1 MQDGPTDRN
10 RRDDGDDHSLA
21 ARERVRVTLAKI
33 AREAGVNKSTASR
46 ALHGDPSVADATRR
60 RIQQLADELHY
71 VPNASAMRLSNAQTN
86 VLAFASHGLVWKP
99 AGSDPFLVELLTEIT
114 QRASAHG
121 FDVLL
126 CRYEPGEREL
136 ETYRRVVFGR
146 YADGLILTDLRP
158 NDPRLEYLCEQGY
171 PHVLF
176 GRSAADLGE
185 ARQYPYPWVEV
196 DNRAGARL
204 GTEHLLSLGHRR
216 IAFVGGSEVY
226 FCEADRLM
234 GYRDALEAACIP
246 FDPQLCVGGGAT
258 HEEEDGY
265 RLTCS
270 LLEGENPP
278 TAVFA
283 FSDVVATGVMQ
294 AAREMGRTIG
304 RDFGI
309 MGFDGLGLG
318 NYTTPALTTLR
329 QPIRYVGR
337 MLVDLLHCAVTGT
350 PPEEPHLLL
359 QPELMVRASTIGD

>member
-1 MQDGPTDRN
+1 MQDDPTGPSR
-10 RRDDGDDHSLA
+10 S
-21 ARERVRVTLAKI
+21 AREHERVTLAKI

-46 ALHGDPSVADATRR
+46 ALHGDVSVADATRK
-60 RIQQLADELHY
+60 RIQQLANDLHY
-71 VPNASAMRLSNAQTN
+71 VPNASALRLSNAQTN

-99 AGSDPFLVELLTEIT
+99 GGSDPFLVELLTEIT
-114 QRASAHG
+114 QRAAAHG

-126 CRYEPGEREL
+126 CRYEPGAREL
-136 ETYRRVVFGR
+136 ETYRRVVGGR
-146 YADGLILTDLRP
+146 HADGLILTDLRP
-158 NDPRLEYLCEQGY
+158 HDPRLDYLCEQRY

-176 GRSAADLGE
+176 GRSAANLDE
-185 ARQYPYPWVEV
+185 AREYPYPWVEV
-196 DNRAGARL
+196 DNRAGAKL
-204 GTEHLLSLGHRR
+204 GTEHLLSLGHQR

-234 GYRDALEAACIP
+234 GYRDALEAAGIP
-246 FDPQLCVGGGAT
+246 FDPRLCLGGGAT

-265 RLTCS
+265 RLTRS

-278 TAVFA
+278 TAIFA
-283 FSDVVATGVMQ
+283 FSDVVATGAMQ

-304 RDFGI
+304 QTFGI

-337 MLVDLLHCAVTGT
+337 MLVDLLQGFLAGK
-350 PPEEPHLLL
+350 PRDESHLLL
-359 QPELMVRASTIGD
+359 QPELTVRASTVGN

>member
-1 MQDGPTDRN
+1 MQDDLTDGN
-10 RRDDGDDHSLA
+10 HRDNSDEPSLS
-21 ARERVRVTLAKI
+21 ARERDRVTLAKI

-86 VLAFASHGLVWKP
+86 VLAFASHGFVWKP

-136 ETYRRVVFGR
+136 ETYRRVVLGR

-158 NDPRLEYLCEQGY
+158 NDPRLEYLCEQRY

-176 GRSAADLGE
+176 GRSAADLDE
-185 ARQYPYPWVEV
+185 ARRYPYPWVEV

-234 GYRDALEAACIP
+234 GYRDALEAGGVP
-246 FDPQLCVGGGAT
+246 FDPRLCVGGGTT

-270 LLEGENPP
+270 LLEEANPP

-294 AAREMGRTIG
+294 AAREMGRAIG
-304 RDFGI
+304 REFGI

-337 MLVDLLHCAVTGT
+337 MLVDLLHGALTGP
-350 PPEEPHLLL
+350 PPEDPHLLL